1 MTPTNEGDGYLNLP
15 QAQREAI
22 LELGSRGS
30 GGEFDPRAMSE
41 LFARGFV
48 SVHSENRRV
57 VLTDLGRQAYTEL
70 ARNAQP

>member
-1 MTPTNEGDGYLNLP
+1 MTPTNEGDGYLSLP

-30 GGEFDPRAMSE
+30 GGEFDQRAMSE

-57 VLTDLGRQAYTEL
+57 VLTEMGQQAYAEL
-70 ARNAQP
+70 ARNGKP